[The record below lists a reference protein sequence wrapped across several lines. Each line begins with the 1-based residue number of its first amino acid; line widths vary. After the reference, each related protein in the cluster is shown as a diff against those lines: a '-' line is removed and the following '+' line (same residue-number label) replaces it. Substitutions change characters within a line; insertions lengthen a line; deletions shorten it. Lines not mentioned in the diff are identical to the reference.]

1 MRFLSALGLVSLALV
16 APAFAAGD
24 KASGLAVDL
33 SDDFVVEPT
42 PGDGNFTA
50 NFGIKSASGTPANFE
65 GEDYLCQVSF
75 APAPENAA
83 LSAKEINAMVATAD
97 WVNLAKNTMSVMFD
111 FTEDSAFTLGD
122 VNGHEFIATPKAEGA
137 ENVRL
142 VLSMLE
148 TTKGRTAISCVADE
162 ANLDEAL
169 PVFRS
174 IRDGVTPPA

>member
-1 MRFLSALGLVSLALV
+1 MRFLSALSLVSLALV
-16 APAFAAGD
+16 APAFAAED
-24 KASGLAVDL
+24 KASGLAVEL
-33 SDDFVVEPT
+33 SDEFVVEPT
-42 PGDGNFTA
+42 QGDGTFTA
-50 NFGIKSASGTPANFE
+50 NFGIKSASDTPANFE

-75 APAPENAA
+75 SPAPENAA
-83 LSAKEINAMVATAD
+83 LSKEEINDMVATPD
-97 WVNLAKNTMSVMFD
+97 WVNLAKETMSVMFD

-122 VNGHEFIATPKAEGA
+122 INGHEFIATPKAEGA

-162 ANLDEAL
+162 ANLDEVL
-169 PVFRS
+169 PAFRT